1 MNDRL
6 STRLT
11 RRYGLSLPVVLA
23 PMALAAGGVLA
34 AACARAGALGLVG
47 GGYGDL
53 DWTRRE
59 YTLALEQG
67 AGGALGCGFITWKLD
82 RDASALDWLLDQPP
96 ETLPRA
102 VMLSFGDPRPYADRI
117 TRAGIDLICQ
127 VQRLEQLPQAIEAGA
142 TVVVAQGAEA
152 GGHGMNALNGR
163 ATLSFV
169 PEVADWLAAYAPDTL
184 LLAAGG
190 IADGRT
196 LAAALVL
203 GADGALVGSRLWATQ
218 ESLAAEGAKRQAI
231 QTNGD
236 GTARSGIFDILR
248 RKNWP
253 APYDFRAIR
262 NDLHRRLE
270 PQLDSLRTH
279 PEAARAE
286 YEAAVAAGDYSA
298 AHATVGEAVGLIND
312 APPAQ
317 AVLQRMADQA
327 RERLG

>member
-1 MNDRL
+1 
-6 STRLT
+6 
-11 RRYGLSLPVVLA
+11 
-23 PMALAAGGVLA
+23 
-34 AACARAGALGLVG
+34 
-47 GGYGDL
+47 
-53 DWTRRE
+53 
-59 YTLALEQG
+59 
-67 AGGALGCGFITWKLD
+67 
-82 RDASALDWLLDQPP
+82 
-96 ETLPRA
+96 
-102 VMLSFGDPRPYADRI
+102 
-117 TRAGIDLICQ
+117 
-127 VQRLEQLPQAIEAGA
+127 
-142 TVVVAQGAEA
+142 
-152 GGHGMNALNGR
+152 
-163 ATLSFV
+163 
-169 PEVADWLAAYAPDTL
+169 L

-218 ESLAAEGAKRQAI
+218 ESLAAEGAKQQAT
-231 QTNGD
+231 QTTGD
-236 GTARSGIFDILR
+236 GTARSSIFDILR

-312 APPAQ
+312 CPPAQ